1 MYKCKYDEAKQKK
14 NYSKTKTDKK
24 INILS
29 KSDKEIYH
37 FRARP
42 FK

>member
-1 MYKCKYDEAKQKK
+1 MYKCKYNEANKKKTIQKE
-14 NYSKTKTDKK
+14 DRPKK
-24 INILS
+24 LIYFQR
-29 KSDKEIYH
+29 SDKEIYH